1 MTKSAQDFMEA
12 EVNKIKDATTFHEE
26 NDSYCQSLFSRYLN
40 RHYEI
45 SRTRCEPLADAIEQ
59 LHMAY
64 GRCDTENREKLRPM
78 LEDSLGKLL
87 GVYGAIEDFDS
98 FNQLTEPEEMDRA
111 KEVQRTLQERSK
123 LFHIN
128 QFIKEDKAYT
138 DKI

>member
-1 MTKSAQDFMEA
+1 
-12 EVNKIKDATTFHEE
+12 
-26 NDSYCQSLFSRYLN
+26 
-40 RHYEI
+40 
-45 SRTRCEPLADAIEQ
+45 
-59 LHMAY
+59 
-64 GRCDTENREKLRPM
+64 M

-123 LFHIN
+123 LFHVN

>member
-40 RHYEI
+40 RHYGI
-45 SRTRCEPLADAIEQ
+45 SRTRCQPLADAIEK

-64 GRCDTENREKLRPM
+64 GRCDTENRAKLRPM
-78 LEDSLGKLL
+78 LEDSLAKLL
-87 GVYGAIEDFDS
+87 GVYGAIEDMGS
-98 FNQLTEPEEMDRA
+98 YGELSA
-111 KEVQRTLQERSK
+111 KEQMTAHEVQFTLMSNSQD
-123 LFHIN
+123 FHVN
-128 QFIKEDKAYT
+128 QFTTEDKAYT

>member
-26 NDSYCQSLFSRYLN
+26 NDSYCQTLFSRYLN
-40 RHYEI
+40 RHYGI
-45 SRTRCEPLADAIEQ
+45 SRTRCQPLADAIEK

-64 GRCDTENREKLRPM
+64 GRCDTENRAKLRPM
-78 LEDSLGKLL
+78 LEESFAKLIA
-87 GVYGAIEDFDS
+87 VYGAIEDMGS
-98 FNQLTEPEEMDRA
+98 YGELSA
-111 KEVQRTLQERSK
+111 KEQMTAHKVQKTLQERSK

-128 QFIKEDKAYT
+128 QFIKENKSYT